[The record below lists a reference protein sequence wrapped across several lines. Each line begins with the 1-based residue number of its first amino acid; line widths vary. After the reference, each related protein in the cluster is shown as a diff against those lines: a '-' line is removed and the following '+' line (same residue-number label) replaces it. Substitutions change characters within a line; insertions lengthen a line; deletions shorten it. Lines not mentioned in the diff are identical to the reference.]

1 MASFHSFYRLPYEL
15 RHNIWECHK
24 PLDSDS
30 SISDLIKAIGAYI
43 YALPRDRFWD
53 RTPDIRNKNRIL
65 SIQKEGPSPY
75 QALAG
80 CSVSGVVALKQ
91 IKKLLEADPN
101 FGGWLK
107 RIQVSIR
114 QAQQSDLDAG
124 RDKRRIGLQMSED
137 HRWNERW
144 FFSCKLFGVLGI
156 HASGAE
162 ECWEKL

>member
-1 MASFHSFYRLPYEL
+1 MASFHSLYRLPYEL
-15 RHNIWECHK
+15 RHDIWECHR
-24 PLDSDS
+24 PSGSDS
-30 SISDLIKAIGAYI
+30 SASDLIKATGAHI
-43 YALPRDRFWD
+43 YGLPRDRFWD
-53 RTPDIRNKNRIL
+53 RTPDIPKKIEF

-124 RDKRRIGLQMSED
+124 RDKRGIGLQMSED

-162 ECWEKL
+162 KC